1 MLAERLKLLRK
12 ERGISQQ
19 RLADLLGLGQSTVA
33 MWEKGKNSPA
43 YETLINIAN
52 IFNVSID
59 YLAGQKTAKSPCRI
73 PVLGYVRAG
82 IPTEAVEEVLDYEDV
97 TLPESDMGNYFALRI
112 KGDSMAPR
120 MMEGDTVIVKKQSDC
135 ASGDICVALVGS
147 GDATV
152 KKVIKKDTGIILMP
166 LNAYYDPLVFTKD
179 EVEAFPVTIIGKVTE
194 LRAKI

>member
-1 MLAERLKLLRK
+1 MLAERLKTLRK
-12 ERGISQQ
+12 ENGMSQQ

-33 MWEKGKNSPA
+33 MWEKGKNSPE
-43 YETLINIAN
+43 YESLINIAN

-59 YLAGQKTAKSPCRI
+59 YLAGQKTSRLSHRI

-97 TLPESDMGNYFALRI
+97 TLPESEAGNYFALRI

-120 MMEGDTVIVKKQSDC
+120 MMEGDTIIVRKQSDC

-152 KKVIKKDTGIILMP
+152 KKVIKKDSGIILMP
-166 LNAYYDPLVFTKD
+166 LNACYDPLVFTTD
-179 EVEAFPVTIIGKVTE
+179 EIEAFPVTIIGKVTE

>member
-1 MLAERLKLLRK
+1 MFAERLKQLRK
-12 ERGISQQ
+12 ENGISQQ
-19 RLADLLGLGQSTVA
+19 KLADLLGLGQSTIA
-33 MWEKGKNSPA
+33 MWEKGKNSPE
-43 YETLINIAN
+43 YESLLKIAK
-52 IFNVSID
+52 IFGTSID
-59 YLAGQKTAKSPCRI
+59 YLTGQKAQKASHRI

-82 IPTEAVEEVLDYEDV
+82 VPTEAVEEILDYEDV
-97 TLPESDMGNYFALRI
+97 TVPESDTGNYFALRI

-135 ASGDICVALVGS
+135 VSGDICVALVGS

-166 LNAYYDPLVFTKD
+166 LNACYEPLIFSM
-179 EVEAFPVTIIGKVTE
+179 EEIESYPVTIIGKVTE

>member
-1 MLAERLKLLRK
+1 MFAERLKALRK
-12 ERGISQQ
+12 ENKISQQ
-19 RLADLLGLGQSTVA
+19 KLADLLGLGQSTIA
-33 MWEKGKNSPA
+33 MWEKGKNSPE
-43 YETLINIAN
+43 YESLINIAN

-59 YLAGQKTAKSPCRI
+59 YLAGQKTAKASHRI

-82 IPTEAVEEVLDYEDV
+82 VPTEALEEVIDYEDV
-97 TLPESDMGNYFALRI
+97 TLSESDAGNYFALRI

-120 MMEGDTVIVKKQSDC
+120 MMEGDTVIVRKQSDC

-152 KKVIKKDTGIILMP
+152 KKIIKKDTGIILMP
-166 LNAYYDPLVFTKD
+166 LNACYDPLVFTLK
-179 EVEAFPVTIIGKVTE
+179 EIETFPVTIIGKVCE

>member
-1 MLAERLKLLRK
+1 MFAERLKQLRK
-12 ERGISQQ
+12 ENGISQQ
-19 RLADLLGLGQSTVA
+19 KLADLLGLRQSTVA
-33 MWEKGKNSPA
+33 MWEKGKNSPE
-43 YETLINIAN
+43 YESLINIAN
-52 IFNVSID
+52 IFGTSMD
-59 YLAGQKTAKSPCRI
+59 YLTGQKAQKTAHRI

-82 IPTEAVEEVLDYEDV
+82 IPTEAVEEILDYEDV
-97 TLPESDMGNYFALRI
+97 TLPESDKGNYFALRI

-135 ASGDICVALVGS
+135 VSGDICVALVGS

-166 LNAYYDPLVFTKD
+166 LNACYEPLIFSM
-179 EVEAFPVTIIGKVTE
+179 EEIESYPVTIIGKVTE

>member
-1 MLAERLKLLRK
+1 MFAERLKLLRN
-12 ERGISQQ
+12 EHDMSQQ
-19 RLADLLGLGQSTVA
+19 KLADLLGLRQSTVA

-59 YLAGQKTAKSPCRI
+59 YLTGQKAAKSAHRI

-82 IPTEAVEEVLDYEDV
+82 VPTEAVQEVLDYEDV
-97 TLPESDMGNYFALRI
+97 TLSESDMGNYFALRI

-135 ASGDICVALVGS
+135 VSGDICVALVGS

-152 KKVIKKDTGIILMP
+152 KKVIKKDMGIILMP
-166 LNAYYDPLVFTKD
+166 LNACYDPLVFTKD
-179 EVEAFPVTIIGKVTE
+179 EVESCPVTIIGKVTE

>member
-1 MLAERLKLLRK
+1 MLAERLKALRK
-12 ERGISQQ
+12 ENGMSQQ
-19 RLADLLGLGQSTVA
+19 SLADLLGLGQSTVA
-33 MWEKGKNSPA
+33 MWEKGKNSPE
-43 YETLINIAN
+43 YESLINIAN

-59 YLAGQKTAKSPCRI
+59 YLAGQKTSRLSHRI

-97 TLPESDMGNYFALRI
+97 TLPESEAGSYFALRI

-120 MMEGDTVIVKKQSDC
+120 MMEGDTVIVRKQSDC

-152 KKVIKKDTGIILMP
+152 KKVIKKDSGIILMP
-166 LNAYYDPLVFTKD
+166 LNSCYDPLVFTT
-179 EVEAFPVTIIGKVTE
+179 EEIEAFPVTIIGKVCE